1 MRQRLRR
8 GRTWIARCRSA
19 TLARAFHGTH
29 RTRCS
34 CRVSPQEPLLAP
46 STWPR
51 TPAPVPSA
59 TTASQA
65 LLLSVSQVSQVFMRL
80 FSQSSYLFFQLA
92 VLRSTSRQDAHGIQ
106 CVFCVTRVQ
115 DIQNKMDA
123 NSCFA
128 AGLSAGCTAI
138 FCFLLLSLVCLLLNV
153 VTLLWRRQ
161 RLVSAR

>member
-1 MRQRLRR
+1 MD
-8 GRTWIARCRSA
+8 RTLQVSHTCTCFPWY
-19 TLARAFHGTH
+19 HH
-29 RTRCS
+29 TRCS

-51 TPAPVPSA
+51 TPAPVPSV

-65 LLLSVSQVSQVFMRL
+65 LLLSVAQVPQLFMRL
-80 FSQSSYLFFQLA
+80 FSQSYLFFQLA

-106 CVFCVTRVQ
+106 CVFWVTRVQ

-123 NSCFA
+123 NACFA

-161 RLVSAR
+161 WLVSAR

>member
-1 MRQRLRR
+1 MD
-8 GRTWIARCRSA
+8 RTLQVSHTCACFPRYPSHSLLMSCVPPGTIAGSVNLA
-19 TLARAFHGTH
+19 TD
-29 RTRCS
+29 S
-34 CRVSPQEPLLAP
+34 S
-46 STWPR
+46 
-51 TPAPVPSA
+51 PSA
-59 TTASQA
+59 FRNNGIAGASSLGA
-65 LLLSVSQVSQVFMRL
+65 SGKPTIFMRL

-92 VLRSTSRQDAHGIQ
+92 VLRSSSRQDAHGIQ
-106 CVFCVTRVQ
+106 CVFWVTRVQ